1 MKIKRMFRHTRPK
14 GEKEHIEA
22 IAQYT
27 KQIHYLESIGDPEND
42 IPFLRQM
49 LTHFERRL
57 SRIIK
62 NKSQM

>member
-22 IAQYT
+22 IAQYK
-27 KQIHYLESIGDPEND
+27 KQIHYLESIGDTENS

-49 LTHFERRL
+49 IARFEHYL
-57 SRIIK
+57 KENK
-62 NKSQM
+62 NG